1 MPLASCVRC
10 GKMFNKVQYP
20 VCPGC
25 MPEEEADLEKIRAVL
40 AEHSGQSE
48 VEADHDK
55 VRAVLANNTNLSAEE
70 VSAMAEVNVS
80 VVHRMVEEGLVIQ
93 VSAAEK
99 AFCGKCGAPAI
110 SMAKRLCPACLA
122 KLSTEVNRARSEIKL
137 DEQKPPK
144 IGHIGS
150 ARVAFEEKR
159 K

>member
-10 GKMFNKVQYP
+10 NKMFNKVEYP
-20 VCPGC
+20 VCPAC
-25 MPEEEADLEKIRAVL
+25 MPEEEADLEKIRNVL

-48 VEADHDK
+48 TEADHDK
-55 VRAVLANNTNLSAEE
+55 VRAVLANNSDLSAEE
-70 VSAMAEVNVS
+70 VSEMAEVNLS

-93 VSAAEK
+93 LSAADK
-99 AFCGKCGAPAI
+99 AYCGKCGAPAI
-110 SMAKRLCPACLA
+110 SMSKRLCPACLA

-137 DEQKPPK
+137 EEQKPPA

-150 ARVAFEEKR
+150 VRETLEKKR